1 MLPLSTPQDFKVTS
15 GPEKRDR
22 KLVLR
27 ADTEANRDE
36 WVESIRQGISAIK
49 ELERAFEQEYGEK
62 RSARTNSASKELTR
76 HLSIRRQKS
85 DANLTKAKCEPEKT
99 SLEQDEVM
107 QSEPIFDAKKTW
119 KSACTKT
126 QAMLRFRKGGEK
138 AWASSLDVNAA
149 SILPLDGQLASFE
162 ASQGS

>member
-85 DANLTKAKCEPEKT
+85 DANLTKAKCEPET
-99 SLEQDEVM
+99 
-107 QSEPIFDAKKTW
+107 
-119 KSACTKT
+119 
-126 QAMLRFRKGGEK
+126 
-138 AWASSLDVNAA
+138 SSLQIGTKHERVIALYDFKGTKENH
-149 SILPLDGQLASFE
+149 LR
-162 ASQGS
+162 